1 MPFSAST
8 CLTDL
13 GTTLLGGTF
22 NIYSNVDNYT
32 SPFQTNVSYYQ
43 LAGVTTPQGVVYSC
57 PYIMGNVPDGTTTI
71 RIIDTLSKC
80 CATIDL
86 LSNDLCT
93 TCDLEFDSYQTN
105 NIGRIVAGDLIG
117 SCDDEITEY
126 KIFWYGPDSTTNV
139 AFTSGYGNTFSPY
152 DLTHPLIGINSPMV
166 QSGEYIPVIDK
177 VKLNGLNYS
186 QTGETGYIQAEL
198 ECFNATTVN
207 VQPFTCDNG
216 TVPLPNNYTHR
227 VNFAGAAAGVTPLTL
242 QSTFELDLTTDYFS
256 WKFRG
261 FNIPDSLKITF
272 YGSAYTDPIILE
284 YWVVG
289 GDLGT
294 SFINLLTFPK
304 SADTSNYFSKVTS
317 LTSLTR
323 SPGDYL
329 ILEVIPNQINP
340 QTEWDFYFTCMDTF
354 DCDLCLYDY
363 LNTPYKIQSSS
374 ITGITGSCSSIIVNL
389 NLSGCTSSAITDNDI
404 YKYQVTTITA
414 INTTQFSEVSTNNS
428 TGLLNRNFPNTL
440 DWDSTSCSANYDF
453 TTPQTCSPSNTNT
466 IKFKKEN
473 TGPSG
478 QGVIKME
485 FSSLSDLIH
494 YKSSYDLLSP
504 YSGTP
509 SNPVDPNYYRYFELY
524 IPKQPQSNPCG
535 DGTTVV
541 KYDIHYSSIVT
552 TGDTGGVYTLNITM
566 PTISDGLPP
575 FDPCDI
581 NCQTYINDIIRN
593 VNVSSTG
600 VTNIEDFTTN
610 TGSKYVR
617 PFGASLYFVENPP
630 TVVSAS
636 TLHGFYWLNNY
647 LNSTVPF
654 SGSSSPYTQIPSL
667 SALTC
672 NNFTS
677 IGTSSGGGIQQFVSV
692 YHYRVELTDPNNV
705 KSFRILAS
713 PIVNGVSN
721 SVFSDVVAT
730 VNDGSLTYAN
740 PSYTF

>member
-13 GTTLLGGTF
+13 GTTVLGGIF

-32 SPFQTNVSYYQ
+32 SPFQINVSYNS
-43 LAGVTTPQGVVYSC
+43 LFGPSC
-57 PYIMGNVPDGTTTI
+57 PYVMGNVPNGTTTI
-71 RIIDTLSKC
+71 KIVDTSTKC

-126 KIFWYGPDSTTNV
+126 RIFWYGPDSTTNV

-177 VKLNGLNYS
+177 VNLNGLNYS
-186 QTGETGYIQAEL
+186 QTGGTGYIQANL
-198 ECFNATTVN
+198 ECFNAATVN
-207 VQPFTCDNG
+207 VSPFTCNNG
-216 TVPLPNNYTHR
+216 TVVSGDYTHQ
-227 VNFAGAAAGVTPLTL
+227 VNFDGAGVGVNPLIL
-242 QSTFELDLTTDYFS
+242 DSTFELEPTTNYFS
-256 WKFRG
+256 WKFKAEG
-261 FNIPDSLKITF
+261 ITDSLKITF
-272 YGSAYTDPIILE
+272 YGSAYSNPIILE
-284 YWVVG
+284 YWTI
-289 GDLGT
+289 GDQNNT
-294 SFINLLTFPK
+294 SNIDLLTFPK
-304 SADTSNYFSKVTS
+304 SGQTSGFLSKVTS

-329 ILEVIPNQINP
+329 ILEVIPNQSNT
-340 QTEWDFYFTCMDTF
+340 QTKWDFYFNCMDTF
-354 DCDLCLYDY
+354 DCGLCLYDY
-363 LNTPYKIQSSS
+363 LNTPYKIKSSS
-374 ITGITGSCSSIIVNL
+374 ITGVTGSCSSIYVSF
-389 NLSGCTSSAITDNDI
+389 NLSGCTSSAITDSDI
-404 YKYQVTTITA
+404 YKYQVTFA
-414 INTTQFSEVSTNNS
+414 QNVASTQFYNVLANNN
-428 TGLLNRNFPNTL
+428 TGLLYRQTNTL
-440 DWDSTSCSANYDF
+440 DWDATNCTIQYDVF
-453 TTPQTCSPSNTNT
+453 TPNPTCSPSSTNT

-485 FSSLSDLIH
+485 FSSLSDLTH
-494 YKSSYDLLSP
+494 YKSSYDLLLP

-509 SNPVDPNYYRYFELY
+509 SNPADPNYYRYFTLY
-524 IPKQPQSNPCG
+524 IPKNATPSTNCG
-535 DGTTVV
+535 DGTTILS
-541 KYDIHYSSIVT
+541 YQIHYSSIVT
-552 TGDTGGVYTLNITM
+552 TGTTGGLYTLNITM
-566 PTISDGLPP
+566 PTISNGLPP
-575 FDPCDI
+575 FDPCDTFCQYYISDYIIPNI
-581 NCQTYINDIIRN
+581 NI
-593 VNVSSTG
+593 SSTG
-600 VTNIEDFTTN
+600 ITNVDNFTTN
-610 TGSKYVR
+610 TGSKYVK
-617 PFGASLYFVENPP
+617 PFGQSLKFIENPP
-630 TVVSAS
+630 TVVSATTIEGS
-636 TLHGFYWLNNY
+636 YYLNNY

-677 IGTSSGGGIQQFVSV
+677 IGTSAGSFQYAYV
-692 YHYRVELTDPNNV
+692 YNYRIELTDPNNV

-721 SVFSDVVAT
+721 NIFSDVVAT
-730 VNDGSLTYAN
+730 VVNGTLTYSN
-740 PSYTF
+740 PLYTF

>member
-32 SPFQTNVSYYQ
+32 SPFQTNVSYNS
-43 LAGVTTPQGVVYSC
+43 LFGPLC
-57 PYIMGNVPDGTTTI
+57 PYVMGNVPDGTTTI
-71 RIIDTLSKC
+71 RIIDILSKC

-117 SCDDEITEY
+117 SCDNEITEY

-177 VKLNGLNYS
+177 VNLNGLNYS
-186 QTGETGYIQAEL
+186 QTGGTGYIQANL

-207 VQPFTCDNG
+207 VSPFTCDNG
-216 TVPLPNNYTHR
+216 TIVSGDYTHQ
-227 VNFAGAAAGVTPLTL
+227 VNFDGASEGVTPLTL
-242 QSTFELDLTTDYFS
+242 NSTFELEPTTNYFS
-256 WKFRG
+256 WKFKAEG
-261 FNIPDSLKITF
+261 ITDSLKITF
-272 YGSAYTDPIILE
+272 YGSAYSNPIILD
-284 YWVVG
+284 YWTIG
-289 GDLGT
+289 NQNI
-294 SFINLLTFPK
+294 SSNINLLTFPK
-304 SADTSNYFSKVTS
+304 SGQTSQFFSKVTS

-329 ILEVIPNQINP
+329 ILEVIPNQSNT
-340 QTEWDFYFTCMDTF
+340 QTKWDFYFTCMDTF

-363 LNTPYKIQSSS
+363 LNTPYKIKTSS
-374 ITGITGSCSSIIVNL
+374 ITGVTGTCSSMYVSF
-389 NLSGCTSSAITDNDI
+389 NLSGCTSSAITDSDI
-404 YKYQVTTITA
+404 YKYQVTSLNSTIP
-414 INTTQFSEVSTNNS
+414 TQFYSVLANNS
-428 TGLLNRNFPNTL
+428 TGLLYAQSTTL
-440 DWDSTSCSANYDF
+440 DWDTTRCSIQYDVY
-453 TTPQTCSPSNTNT
+453 TPTPTCSPSNTNT

-494 YKSSYDLLSP
+494 YKSSYDLLLP

-509 SNPVDPNYYRYFELY
+509 SNPSNPNYYRFFTLY
-524 IPKQPQSNPCG
+524 IPKNSTPSTNCG
-535 DGTTVV
+535 DGTTVLS
-541 KYDIHYSSIVT
+541 YDIHYSSIVT
-552 TGDTGGVYTLNITM
+552 TGTTGGIYTLNITM
-566 PTISDGLPP
+566 PTISNGLPP

-581 NCQTYINDIIRN
+581 SCQYYVNDYFPPFINS
-593 VNVSSTG
+593 SSTG
-600 VTNIEDFTTN
+600 ATNVQDFTTN
-610 TGSKYVR
+610 TGSKYVK
-617 PFGASLYFVENPP
+617 PFGSSLKFVENPP
-630 TVVSAS
+630 TVVSA
-636 TLHGFYWLNNY
+636 TTFTGYYNLNNY
-647 LNSTVPF
+647 FNSTIPF

-677 IGTSSGGGIQQFVSV
+677 IGVSSGSHQTIYV
-692 YHYRVELTDPNNV
+692 YYYKVELTDPNNV

-713 PIVNGVSN
+713 PIVNGVVSGTY
-721 SVFSDVVAT
+721 SDVVAT
-730 VNDGSLTYAN
+730 VVNGSLTYAN